1 MKMRFGPPAAYP
13 EHLKRHKRLS
23 AKIKPHPQ
31 QQSKLTKEAK
41 KKQEEDMKRAA
52 FDLVKAEHDAR

>member
-1 MKMRFGPPAAYP
+1 MKIRFRPPATYP
-13 EHLKRHKRLS
+13 EHLKRHKQLL

-41 KKQEEDMKRAA
+41 EKQEQDMKRAA
-52 FDLVKAEHDAR
+52 FDLVKAEHDDR